1 MNNKIKIFSCII
13 FFLLPTLLWTGCSVK
28 YSFSGASIAPEVK
41 TVSIQ
46 QFQNIATL
54 VVPSLSSQLT
64 EALQDKFIRQTRL
77 ELVREDGD
85 FSFEGNITN
94 YTSTPIA
101 VTGDEYAS
109 MNRLTITVK
118 VTFVNK
124 IQPEYNFSKQF
135 SAFEDY
141 NSNLLM
147 QEAEP
152 TLLPQIIEKLVEDIF
167 NQAVSNW

>member
-1 MNNKIKIFSCII
+1 MNNLKKIFCAVIVFSTAV
-13 FFLLPTLLWTGCSVK
+13 LSGCTIK

-64 EALQDKFIRQTRL
+64 EALQDRFTRQTRL

-109 MNRLTITVK
+109 MNRLTVTVK

-141 NSNLLM
+141 DSNMLM

-152 TLLPQIIEKLVEDIF
+152 TLLPEIIEQLVEDIF

>member
-1 MNNKIKIFSCII
+1 MNKKRIIAGLCIFA
-13 FFLLPTLLWTGCSVK
+13 TLAAVYACKVS

-46 QFQNIATL
+46 QFQNLATL
-54 VVPSLSSQLT
+54 VVPVLSSQLT
-64 EALQDKFIRQTRL
+64 EALQDKFSRQTRL
-77 ELVREDGD
+77 TLVREDGD
-85 FSFEGNITN
+85 FSFEGDITN

-118 VTFVNK
+118 VNFVNK
-124 IQPEYNFSKQF
+124 IQPEYNFSRQF
-135 SAFEDY
+135 SAYEDY
-141 NSNLLM
+141 DSNQLM
-147 QEAEP
+147 QEVEP
-152 TLLPQIIEKLVEDIF
+152 TLLPQIIEKLVDDIF

>member
-1 MNNKIKIFSCII
+1 MNKKRIIAGLCICA
-13 FFLLPTLLWTGCSVK
+13 TLAAVYACKVS

-46 QFQNIATL
+46 QFQNLATL
-54 VVPSLSSQLT
+54 VVPVLSSQLT
-64 EALQDKFIRQTRL
+64 EALQDKFSRQTRL
-77 ELVREDGD
+77 TLVREDGD
-85 FSFEGNITN
+85 FSFEGDITN

-118 VTFVNK
+118 VNFVNK
-124 IQPEYNFSKQF
+124 IQPEYNFSRQF
-135 SAFEDY
+135 SAYEDY
-141 NSNLLM
+141 DSNQLM
-147 QEAEP
+147 QEVEP
-152 TLLPQIIEKLVEDIF
+152 TLLPQIIEKLVDDIF

>member
-1 MNNKIKIFSCII
+1 MNNLKKIFYTAIVLPAAI
-13 FFLLPTLLWTGCSVK
+13 LLSGCTIK

-64 EALQDKFIRQTRL
+64 EALQDRFTRQTRL

-109 MNRLTITVK
+109 MNRLTVTVK

-141 NSNLLM
+141 DSNMLM